1 MSFEPHWATMLFFP
15 NMLLIPSC
23 ELGKHELPVPC
34 MSNFTNN
41 FNCETNF
48 NKVNLL
54 KVGSNVIVPVLMG
67 ARPNNFFFQVQ
78 NAMQSMHWHS
88 HQIIILVHISYCL
101 NLDYE
106 LYDED
111 SKVLIEYYFDVLD
124 DQKQNNEFVQY

>member
-1 MSFEPHWATMLFFP
+1 
-15 NMLLIPSC
+15 
-23 ELGKHELPVPC
+23 
-34 MSNFTNN
+34 
-41 FNCETNF
+41 
-48 NKVNLL
+48 
-54 KVGSNVIVPVLMG
+54 MG

-101 NLDYE
+101 NLDYA